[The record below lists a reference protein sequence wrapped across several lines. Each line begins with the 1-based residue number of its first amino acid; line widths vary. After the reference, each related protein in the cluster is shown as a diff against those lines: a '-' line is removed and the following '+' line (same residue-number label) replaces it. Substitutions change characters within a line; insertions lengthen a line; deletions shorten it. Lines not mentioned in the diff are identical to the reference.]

1 MDAERSSLDK
11 QQEFIETEEAGPS
24 KPFGNNETAMP
35 PALAA
40 LSEEEF
46 EQVKKSAVR
55 KLDLRI
61 MPAVVLM
68 YILNYLDRQ
77 NIASAKLANLVQ
89 DLNMTSVQ
97 YQTAVSLLFAGYSTS
112 FTLRQSLSPTN
123 GRSHHAGPFK
133 HDCK

>member
-11 QQEFIETEEAGPS
+11 HQDFIETEEAGPS
-24 KPFGNNETAMP
+24 KPPGNNETAMS

-40 LSEEEF
+40 LSEEEYN
-46 EQVKKSAVR
+46 QVKRSAVR
-55 KLDLRI
+55 KLDIRI

-97 YQTAVSLLFAGYSTS
+97 YQTAVSLLFAGYSM
-112 FTLRQSLSPTN
+112 FLLTLFSEP
-123 GRSHHAGPFK
+123 GH
-133 HDCK
+133 